1 MAKKKTAK
9 IDSSLEVNKLTAQVH
24 DLEQA
29 LWQSQERERRA
40 LADYQNFQRQ
50 TQQQRAN
57 LLKLANADLL
67 LTILEPLEHL
77 STASEHI
84 QDEALTMIINQLWKR
99 LKEIGLEE
107 IEVLGKKFDLETMEA
122 VEKKGNGDKVIK
134 VLRKGYRLNGEI
146 IQHAQVVLG

>member
-1 MAKKKTAK
+1 MAKKKTSK
-9 IDSSLEVNKLTAQVH
+9 TDSSLEVNKLTAKVH

>member
-9 IDSSLEVNKLTAQVH
+9 TDSSLEVNKLTAQVH

-67 LTILEPLEHL
+67 LIILEPLEHL

-84 QDEALTMIINQLWKR
+84 QDEALTMIINQLW
-99 LKEIGLEE
+99 
-107 IEVLGKKFDLETMEA
+107 
-122 VEKKGNGDKVIK
+122 
-134 VLRKGYRLNGEI
+134 
-146 IQHAQVVLG
+146 

>member
-9 IDSSLEVNKLTAQVH
+9 TDSSLEVHKLTAQVH

>member
-1 MAKKKTAK
+1 MAKKKTSK
-9 IDSSLEVNKLTAQVH
+9 TDSSLEVHKLTAQVH